1 MRNRRPLFV
10 FALLLI
16 IGTLTAVWLALAWPP
31 PRLLLKYGLP
41 PLSALESLL
50 AALGLGDDMLESSYR
65 VTPKPYWAEIPRG
78 FWLQERTLPPAVY
91 EQCFSELVEYH
102 FRLVW
107 TPPR

>member
-1 MRNRRPLFV
+1 MKFVEIRPGYCKV
-10 FALLLI
+10 SSDWI
-16 IGTLTAVWLALAWPP
+16 
-31 PRLLLKYGLP
+31 RKNDDRDNP

-65 VTPKPYWAEIPRG
+65 VTPKPYWAEIPKG